1 MQPRAYSYIRIST
14 DIQRKGDGLNRQLQL
29 SAEYA
34 SKTGLELDTVFR
46 LRDEGVSA
54 FRGDN
59 ATSGKLREFLD
70 AVSDGRVP
78 KGSFLLIESLDRLSR
93 QTAVQS
99 LFLFL
104 DLIRAGINIVTL
116 ADERVYGADVDE
128 MQLIMSIFVMSR
140 AHEESEI
147 KSMRLAKAWEA
158 KRANA
163 KSKKLTGRCPMWLQ
177 LSSDKHSFL
186 PIENRVATIR
196 KIFSWSA
203 EGAGAFTIARRL
215 NRLGEASFKGL
226 SPWGTSSVSKILG
239 NRAVLGEMQPHMMVD
254 GRRKPVGDPVAGYF
268 PQVVDEELF
277 QRAQGARISRRTSS
291 GGRRGVGQQNLFTH
305 VAKCAR
311 CGSPMHLVNSGRPP
325 KGTVVL
331 RCSAAMKGAGC
342 GAKSWNYR
350 QFEQAFLTYVREVG
364 LRELVDGER
373 SAESLASAEAIQQ
386 CEGRLAELR
395 LKRDRTFDLAST
407 SELGSDFYRQRAG
420 VIFRQIQDE
429 EKRLHQ
435 FRAEHASS
443 QSIVRVENIG
453 EVIRA
458 LQSASVENE
467 EARVRASAAIR
478 AVVRVLTLEPEE
490 PQRAFLLPL
499 LKATAGMAEVRVA
512 NFIGERRASFRVS
525 LLNGSE
531 RRVVVNKSDGT
542 MHVTEWSEEICQ
554 REVRAAR
561 RSTS

>member
-1 MQPRAYSYIRIST
+1 MKPRAYSYIRIST

-34 SKTGLELDTVFR
+34 SKIGLELDTAFR

-93 QTAVQS
+93 QTVVQS

-158 KRANA
+158 KRADA
-163 KSKKLTGRCPMWLQ
+163 KSKKLTGKCPMWLQ
-177 LSSDKHSFL
+177 LSSDKGSFL
-186 PIENRVATIR
+186 LIDDRVATIR
-196 KIFSWSA
+196 KIFTWSA

-226 SPWGTSSVSKILG
+226 SSWGTSSVSKILG

-254 GRRKPVGDPVAGYF
+254 GRRKPIGDPITGYF
-268 PQVVDEELF
+268 PQIVDEELF
-277 QRAQGARISRRTSS
+277 ERAQGARISRRVSS
-291 GGRRGVGQQNLFTH
+291 AGRRGVGQQNLFTH

-311 CGSPMHLVNSGRPP
+311 CGSPMHLLDKGPKP
-325 KGTVVL
+325 KGSVIL
-331 RCSAAMKGAGC
+331 RCSSAIKGTGC
-342 GAKSWNYR
+342 RAKSWNY
-350 QFEQAFLTYVREVG
+350 QHFERAFLSYVREVG
-364 LRELVDGER
+364 LRELIGGEG
-373 SAESLASAEAIQQ
+373 SLESLAKAEAIRQS
-386 CEGRLAELR
+386 EARLAELR
-395 LKRDRTFDLAST
+395 HKRDRTFDLASAEEL
-407 SELGSDFYRQRAG
+407 SEEFYRQKADAL
-420 VIFRQIQDE
+420 FRQIRE
-429 EKRLHQ
+429 EEARLDQ
-435 FRAEHASS
+435 FRAHFASL
-443 QSIVRVENIG
+443 QSVARVENID
-453 EVIRA
+453 ELI
-458 LQSASVENE
+458 SAVQPASLENE
-467 EARVRASAAIR
+467 EVRIRASAAIK
-478 AVVRVLTLEPEE
+478 AIVRSLKLEAEE
-490 PQRAFLLPL
+490 PSSPLLLPL
-499 LKATAGMAEVRVA
+499 LNTIVGPVEMRVVDRQ
-512 NFIGERRASFRVS
+512 NRSRASFRVS
-525 LLNGSE
+525 LLGGVE

-542 MHVTEWSEEICQ
+542 MSVSEWSDEICQ
-554 REVRAAR
+554 AKLAKVSER
-561 RSTS
+561 